1 MKTITCHPTARNH
14 KELWKKL
21 KVCKWFHSNFKREKF
36 PVLKYISRTRSRF
49 WLSLKFTAHHFQL
62 SKLTIFFPP
71 VITRD
76 KTFQPVKTNQH
87 QPPTEILK
95 QSTSPPL
102 SQPGCFQLS
111 LMERSSSHVKYI
123 SVHIRAYIDILY

>member
-95 QSTSPPL
+95 QENSTIPP
-102 SQPGCFQLS
+102 STPHSQLS
-111 LMERSSSHVKYI
+111 LMAREERGDLFTFTYVFT
-123 SVHIRAYIDILY
+123 V